1 MTLKLVPKEEQVKR
15 DVQGR
20 RRKDREKVRNK
31 KELSEKRRIERIL
44 ANDAFDEIEQR
55 NKELEGKY

>member
-31 KELSEKRRIERIL
+31 KELSEKRRIERII
-44 ANDAFDEIEQR
+44 ANDAFNKIEQR